1 MGRFDNIASRFRKQT
16 LHETLSF
23 HRKPVIIGATTISP
37 NITESAG
44 EPSQEQYNEVT
55 EIDLDLD
62 REQVDEGVISDMKRA
77 ETNAEEP
84 KNPIQ
89 NASLVISIVI
99 IILVAI
105 LFLICFV
112 LRVRRKAKERNHEKL
127 QATEK
132 NGNST
137 TYEPTKKEEV

>member
-1 MGRFDNIASRFRKQT
+1 MGKFDNIVSRFQKQT
-16 LHETLSF
+16 LHSS
-23 HRKPVIIGATTISP
+23 HRKPTIIGATTITP
-37 NITESAG
+37 NITESA
-44 EPSQEQYNEVT
+44 EERYNEVT
-55 EIDLDLD
+55 EIDPDLD
-62 REQVDEGVISDMKRA
+62 REEVDEGVISDMKSA
-77 ETNAEEP
+77 ETNAEQGP

-89 NASLVISIVI
+89 NASLVISIGVI
-99 IILVAI
+99 VLVAI

-112 LRVRRKAKERNHEKL
+112 LRVRRKAKERNHGKL

>member
-1 MGRFDNIASRFRKQT
+1 MI
-16 LHETLSF
+16 
-23 HRKPVIIGATTISP
+23 
-37 NITESAG
+37 
-44 EPSQEQYNEVT
+44 
-55 EIDLDLD
+55 EIDPDLG
-62 REQVDEGVISDMKRA
+62 REEVNEGVISDVKSA

-112 LRVRRKAKERNHEKL
+112 LRVRRKAKERNLEKL